1 MEEDL
6 ESDQMFE
13 EVRKYLSDGTYYEDS
28 DKAHKAIVRRRS
40 KKFELQDGTLM
51 YKDSKDGK
59 DGNNFLRLINQ

>member
-51 YKDSKDGK
+51 YRDSK
-59 DGNNFLRLINQ
+59 DGNNFLRQINQ